1 MFKTLVFAVGLALT
15 APAAFA
21 QTASAAQPVAKAPQ
35 YEHCI
40 LVLRDS
46 YYDSRNIGLEFGQS
60 VRSATPNPDLVQAN
74 IVVTKLRS
82 VVAALDYM
90 SSQGWECINVSTL
103 VDNTTSPNT
112 GYLLR
117 RAK

>member
-1 MFKTLVFAVGLALT
+1 MLKALITALLLAGT

-21 QTASAAQPVAKAPQ
+21 QVASAAVAGAKAPQ

-40 LVLRDS
+40 LVLGDA
-46 YYDSRNIGLEFGQS
+46 YYDGRDVKLEFGQG
-60 VRSATPNPDLVQAN
+60 VKDAPQNPELLQAN
-74 IVVTKLRS
+74 AAVRKLRS
-82 VVAALDYM
+82 VVAALNYM

-103 VDNTTSPNT
+103 EGVTGHT

-117 RAK
+117 RAR